1 MRKKINEVS
10 CEEVLKKILE
20 FIDGE
25 LEEASQD
32 QIEQHLQDCRHCFDR
47 LEFERLLKSRI
58 SRLKNDQ
65 MSERLRRR
73 IENLIDNF

>member
-10 CEEVLKKILE
+10 CQEVLKRILE

-25 LEEASQD
+25 LEEISKD

-58 SRLKNDQ
+58 NRLKDDEV
-65 MSERLRRR
+65 SEQLRKRIGHL
-73 IENLIDNF
+73 IENF